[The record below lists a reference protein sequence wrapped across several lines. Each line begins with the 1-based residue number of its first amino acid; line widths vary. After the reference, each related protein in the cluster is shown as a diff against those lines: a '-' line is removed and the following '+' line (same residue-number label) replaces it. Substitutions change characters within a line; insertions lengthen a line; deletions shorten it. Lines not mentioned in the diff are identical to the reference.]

1 MQHSHSPENK
11 KAILSQLDAVTDI
24 FEGLLEDLMERAGVY
39 SSVIDVLA
47 LSENNFVTSDELVE
61 KLGISPPEQ
70 RNAERG

>member
-11 KAILSQLDAVTDI
+11 KAILSQLDAVTDL